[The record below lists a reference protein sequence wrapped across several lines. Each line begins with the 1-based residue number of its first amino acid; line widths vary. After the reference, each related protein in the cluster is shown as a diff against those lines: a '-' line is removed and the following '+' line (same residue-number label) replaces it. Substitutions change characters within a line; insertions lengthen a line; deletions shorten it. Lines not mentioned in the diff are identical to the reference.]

1 MIVYLHGFRSS
12 PQSFKA
18 RLLAARLGQ
27 TGRER
32 EWRCPALPVSPA
44 EAVALVER
52 EVEREVERG
61 GDPRGG
67 PKTQATG
74 GAADPADVTLI
85 GSSLGGYY
93 ATYLAEKHGWR
104 AVLLNPA
111 VVPQRDLG
119 RRLGEQPLWHGGGS
133 IVVEPRHLDELR
145 ALAVTSVTRPERY
158 YLFAATG
165 DEVLDYR
172 EMLAHYP
179 GVRTRLIEGS
189 DHGIS
194 EFADYVD
201 DVIAFCGAAPRAG

>member
-1 MIVYLHGFRSS
+1 MILYLHGFRSS

-18 RLLAARLGQ
+18 RLLAARLSAL
-27 TGRER
+27 GRAR
-32 EWRCPALPVSPA
+32 EWCCPTLPVSPA
-44 EAVALVER
+44 EAVALAER
-52 EVEREVERG
+52 EVRSVARAGER
-61 GDPRGG
+61 
-67 PKTQATG
+67 
-74 GAADPADVTLI
+74 VTVI

-93 ATYLAEKHGWR
+93 ATHLAEKHGWR

-111 VVPQRDLG
+111 VAPDRDLQ
-119 RRLGEQPLWHGGGS
+119 RYLGEQPLWHGGGS

-145 ALAVTSVTRPERY
+145 ALNVASVTQPERY

-172 EMLAHYP
+172 DMLARFS

-201 DVIAFCGAAPRAG
+201 DVIAFCDAR

>member
-1 MIVYLHGFRSS
+1 VIVYLHGFRSS

-18 RLLAARLGQ
+18 RLLAARVAELG
-27 TGRER
+27 RAR
-32 EWRCPALPVSPA
+32 EWCCPTLPVSPA
-44 EAVALVER
+44 QAVALVER
-52 EVEREVERG
+52 EVERDSQPAER
-61 GDPRGG
+61 
-67 PKTQATG
+67 
-74 GAADPADVTLI
+74 VTLI

-111 VVPQRDLG
+111 IVPDRDLS
-119 RRLGEQPLWHGGGS
+119 RYLGEQPLWHGGGS

-145 ALAVTSVTRPERY
+145 ALNVASVTQPERY

-172 EMLAHYP
+172 EMLARYP
-179 GVRTRLIEGS
+179 GARTRLIEGS

-201 DVIAFCGAAPRAG
+201 DVIAFCDAA

>member
-1 MIVYLHGFRSS
+1 VIVYLHGFRSS

-18 RLLAARLGQ
+18 RLLAARVAELG
-27 TGRER
+27 RAH
-32 EWRCPALPVSPA
+32 EWCCPTLPVSPA

-52 EVEREVERG
+52 EVERGTQPAER
-61 GDPRGG
+61 
-67 PKTQATG
+67 
-74 GAADPADVTLI
+74 VTLI

-111 VVPQRDLG
+111 TVPDRDLS
-119 RRLGEQPLWHGGGS
+119 RYLGEQPLWHGGGS

-145 ALAVTSVTRPERY
+145 ALNVASVTQPERY

-172 EMLAHYP
+172 EMLARYP
-179 GVRTRLIEGS
+179 GARTRLIEGS
-189 DHGIS
+189 NHGIS

-201 DVIAFCGAAPRAG
+201 DVIAFCDAA